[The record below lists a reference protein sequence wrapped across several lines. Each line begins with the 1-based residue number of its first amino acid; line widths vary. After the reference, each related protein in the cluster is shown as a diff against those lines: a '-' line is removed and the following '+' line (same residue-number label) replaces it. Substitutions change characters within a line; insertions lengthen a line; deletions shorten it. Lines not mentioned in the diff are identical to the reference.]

1 MEKKLI
7 INFSGSNLEFKD
19 ELLEVINST
28 DFFDTSHYTSYY
40 IFGNSVED
48 LKNIDKIFNKISKS
62 KKRIYMIIKNMEINS
77 IEKLELKSEINGII
91 TGLNDFRLITRLK
104 EIIQMV

>member
-7 INFSGSNLEFKD
+7 INFSGSNLEIKD
-19 ELLEVINST
+19 ELLDVINSS

-48 LKNIDKIFNKISKS
+48 LKNIDKAFNKISKS

-91 TGLNDFRLITRLK
+91 TGLNDFKLITRLK

>member
-7 INFSGSNLEFKD
+7 INFSGSNLEIKD
-19 ELLEVINST
+19 ELLDVINSS

-91 TGLNDFRLITRLK
+91 TGLNDFKLITRLK

>member
-1 MEKKLI
+1 MEKKLL
-7 INFSGSNLEFKD
+7 INFSANNLEIKD

-28 DFFDTSHYTSYY
+28 EFFDTSHYTSYF
-40 IFGNSVED
+40 IFGESVED
-48 LKNIDKIFNKISKS
+48 LKNIDEIFNKISKS

-91 TGLNDFRLITRLK
+91 TGLNDFKLITRIK

>member
-7 INFSGSNLEFKD
+7 INFSGNNLEIKD
-19 ELLEVINST
+19 ELLEVIHST
-28 DFFDTSHYTSYY
+28 EFFDTSHYTSYF
-40 IFGNSVED
+40 IFGESVED

-91 TGLNDFRLITRLK
+91 TGLNDFKLITRIK